1 MKILVLNCGS
11 SSIKYQFRNADG
23 VVAKGIVERIG
34 KDDAIFKYKSDKG
47 ETREIL
53 PIKNHT
59 DGIGIIVR
67 ALTDKEKGCISDLK
81 EIEAVGHRLVH
92 GGEKFADSVYIDNN
106 VLDAMKECISLAP
119 LHNPHN
125 IKGVEACAELL
136 PGVRQAGCFD
146 TAFHQTMEPHAYL
159 YAIPYE
165 LYEKNK
171 IRRYGFHG
179 TSHWFVSGQAARMLG
194 KDVKDLKIITC
205 HCGNGSSIAAVKN
218 GKSVD
223 TSMGFTPLE
232 GLVMGTRSG
241 DIDPAIFGYLQE
253 YCDYSEK
260 DVMDMLNKKSGV
272 EGVSQISNDLREI
285 EDGYLKGDERCI
297 LTYRL
302 MAHRMKKY
310 IGAYAAVMNGVD
322 AIVWT
327 GGVGENDFTL
337 RENTLKDM
345 EYLGIVYDKK
355 KNDET
360 IRGKSG
366 DISGEGSKVKVLV
379 VPTDEE
385 YVIASETER
394 IIKNLTSR

>member
-34 KDDAIFKYKSDKG
+34 KEDAIFKYKSEKGDKKNI
-47 ETREIL
+47 TS
-53 PIKNHT
+53 IKNHT
-59 DGIGIIVR
+59 DGIGIIVE
-67 ALTDKEKGCISDLK
+67 ALTNKEYGCISDLK
-81 EIEAVGHRLVH
+81 EIDAIGHRLVH
-92 GGEKFADSVYIDNN
+92 GGEKFAESVFIDSD
-106 VLDAMKECISLAP
+106 VLEAMRDCTSLAP

-125 IKGVEACAELL
+125 IKGVEACEKLL
-136 PGVRQAGCFD
+136 PGIKQAGCFD

-159 YAIPYE
+159 YALPYE
-165 LYEKNK
+165 LYENNK

-179 TSHWFVSGQAARMLG
+179 TSHWFVAEQAAKFLG
-194 KDVKDLKIITC
+194 KDIKKLKIITC
-205 HCGNGSSIAAVKN
+205 HCGNGSSITAIKY

-232 GLVMGTRSG
+232 GLVMGTRCG
-241 DIDPAIFGYLQE
+241 DIDPAIIGYLQE
-253 YCDYSEK
+253 YCGYGEK
-260 DVMDMLNKKSGV
+260 QVMEMLNNKSGV
-272 EGVSQISNDLREI
+272 EGISQISNDLREI
-285 EDGYLKGDERCI
+285 EEGYLKGDERCI
-297 LTYRL
+297 LTYKL

-345 EYLGIVYDKK
+345 EYLGIVYDKN
-355 KNDET
+355 KNDNT

-379 VPTDEE
+379 LPTDEE
-385 YVIASETER
+385 FVIASETER
-394 IIKNLTSR
+394 IIKNLT

>member
-1 MKILVLNCGS
+1 MG
-11 SSIKYQFRNADG
+11 
-23 VVAKGIVERIG
+23 
-34 KDDAIFKYKSDKG
+34 
-47 ETREIL
+47 
-53 PIKNHT
+53 P
-59 DGIGIIVR
+59 
-67 ALTDKEKGCISDLK
+67 
-81 EIEAVGHRLVH
+81 
-92 GGEKFADSVYIDNN
+92 
-106 VLDAMKECISLAP
+106 
-119 LHNPHN
+119 
-125 IKGVEACAELL
+125 
-136 PGVRQAGCFD
+136 
-146 TAFHQTMEPHAYL
+146 
-159 YAIPYE
+159 
-165 LYEKNK
+165 
-171 IRRYGFHG
+171 
-179 TSHWFVSGQAARMLG
+179 SHWFVSQQAAKSLG

-205 HCGNGSSIAAVKN
+205 HCGNGSSIAAVKY

-241 DIDPAIFGYLQE
+241 DIDPAIVGYLQE
-253 YCDYSEK
+253 YCGYSEK
-260 DVMDMLNKKSGV
+260 DVMETLNKKSGV

-285 EDGYLKGDERCI
+285 EEGYLKGNERCI
-297 LTYRL
+297 LTYKL

-322 AIVWT
+322 VIVWT

-355 KNDET
+355 KNDDT

-394 IIKNLTSR
+394 IIKNLT